1 MQEKMGSATFRL
13 DRATRERLQ
22 DLAARTRRS
31 ESEVLRLLVTSAPLP
46 DRPDVR
52 AGSRWWAATGAA
64 GAAGQE
70 VRRGGNGNP

>member
-13 DRATRERLQ
+13 DRVTRERLQ

-31 ESEVLRLLVTSAPLP
+31 ESEVLRLLVTTAPIP
-46 DRPDVR
+46 ERPDVR
-52 AGSRWWAATGAA
+52 AGSRWWAPGAA

-70 VRRGGNGNP
+70 VQRYGGDGNP